1 MHRPLPTTLLTC
13 ALALGGV
20 VAPLGSHTAATRAQQ
35 KKTAPKAAW
44 VDPDKGEPSGT
55 RYRTFASTVLGAD
68 VSYLVY
74 LPPGYE
80 KETKRYPVVYWL
92 HGLGGNQR
100 GGATV
105 FVPHV
110 DAAVRK
116 GVLPPAVVVC
126 VNGMV
131 NSFYCDWADGK
142 LPIESVIVKDLVPH
156 IDKEYRTVARR
167 EGRVVQGFSMG
178 GFGAAHL
185 GFKYPE
191 LFGAVCIDAGALLR
205 ENALNGPV
213 LTPVF
218 KGDRDRFLAEH
229 PLQLVEKN
237 VAKVRGRTTIRVG
250 VGGDDSL
257 LPRNK
262 ELHDLLEKLKVEHR
276 YEVVAGVGHNSRDYY
291 EKLGPKCLEV
301 HRAVFEAL
309 DPQK

>member
-1 MHRPLPTTLLTC
+1 MHRPPRTPLIAC
-13 ALALGGV
+13 ALALVGV
-20 VAPLGSHTAATRAQQ
+20 VAAGGDATATRAQQ
-35 KKTAPKAAW
+35 KKPAAKAAW
-44 VDPDKGEPSGT
+44 VDPDKGEPNGT
-55 RYRTFASTVLGAD
+55 KYCTFTSTVLGAD

-74 LPPGYE
+74 LPPGYQ
-80 KETKRYPVVYWL
+80 TQTTRYPVVYWL

-100 GGATV
+100 GGASV

-110 DAAVRK
+110 DAAIRK
-116 GVLPPAVVVC
+116 GALPPAVVVS

-185 GFKYPE
+185 GFKYPDV
-191 LFGAVCIDAGALLR
+191 FGAVCVDAGALLR
-205 ENALNGPV
+205 EAALDGPI

-218 KGDRDRFLAEH
+218 KGDRDRFRAEH

-237 VAKVRGRTTIRVG
+237 VEKIRGRTTIRVG

-257 LPRNK
+257 LPRNR
-262 ELHDLLEKLKVEHR
+262 ELHELLEKLKVEHR
-276 YEVVAGVGHNSRDYY
+276 YEVVAGVGHNARDYY
-291 EKLGPKCLEV
+291 EKLGSKCLEV

-309 DPQK
+309 EKPK